1 MSDLLFKWELEGDEG
16 IALNLVSSQTDTPL
30 GFDQW
35 PHDIKTAA
43 INGLSKLESLCE
55 EKISGISRTLDGY
68 FISHDILSNLST
80 YQCAALNLPNNI
92 PYALHLKINGPLT
105 HSQTKIK
112 ISWHNKIGSKV
123 SGEEVGA
130 IFFDGRDYFRIPDP
144 LYTLIQSAEA
154 FNEADSSQLDD
165 RLNYL
170 SALKLSLEKCSGEEV
185 SSERTLGEL
194 KFHHASAVS
203 LDITTRDGI
212 NFDPVIFSKEL
223 VSQSE
228 TNGEQVKQQDSL
240 LGDQEQAVFANRF
253 RSQEGIKPTY
263 VIGNG
268 NYVFL
273 DPKIRQ
279 QVSCIKKYQSKS
291 PEERARFA
299 KSPQSFFRD
308 ELLETGID
316 EEQIDQLITSTFV
329 ETDVFSQRVLEV
341 GLWKSPVLPFIKRKG
356 NTWVPDGFG
365 LQIGSKEF
373 FIRENELED
382 LAKSVAKAIEEKK
395 DTVPINGGE
404 EEIPAGTDTLSA
416 LNALLD
422 HILHIPPIEVNQ
434 KSQDKD
440 PESKK
445 ANQQTRDPSKQK
457 TILHVQNNFESESF
471 IAQFFQRHQFSG
483 FENPIGLKST
493 LKDHQ
498 INGVSWMQE
507 CWSLG
512 YPGVL
517 LADDMGLGKTFQTL
531 SFLCWLKEKRK
542 NKLNQPI
549 LVVAPI
555 SLLGNWEKEVRIHLD
570 ESALG
575 SMALLYGEN
584 IKTFKNK
591 RSTKADVIEGEAT
604 LDVGLLRTFDWILTN
619 YNTMRDYHMS
629 LGKIE
634 FKCVVFDEMQN
645 IKNPAAMMTAAA
657 QALNAD
663 FQIGLTGTPIE
674 NSLADIW
681 TLFDTLMPGFMGLGD
696 LRRFMNHYSIDNPD
710 NLKELK
716 DRLSKGKDGQPAPML
731 RRMKQ
736 DVAKDLPPKTEKII
750 DELMPDVQA
759 HIYHQ
764 IIQKAKGDI
773 TPNSKLDSINKMRSV
788 SLHPSYLNPTAIS
801 DDKEFILA
809 SARLKVLANLLKEIN
824 SRNEKA
830 LIFVES
836 LNLQEWLAFYLKENF
851 DLGRY
856 PDRIYGDIT
865 AKRRTEIVSRFQD
878 PANQGFDVL
887 LLSPKA
893 AGVGITLTAA
903 TNVIHLTRWWN
914 PAVEDQCTDRAYR
927 IGQDK
932 EVTVYLP
939 RSIHP
944 LYGNGSFDC
953 LLHDIL
959 ESKRALSREM
969 LIPMEGGGDIDFIFA
984 RSTG

>member
-1 MSDLLFKWELEGDEG
+1 MNFKWEPYKDQG
-16 IALNLVSSQTDTPL
+16 IFLSLTSSDSNLPIN
-30 GFDQW
+30 FDQW
-35 PHDIKTAA
+35 PHEVKKNAMI
-43 INGLSKLESLCE
+43 GLSKLESLCE
-55 EKISGISRTLDGY
+55 ENIRGISREQVGY
-68 FISHDILSNLST
+68 IISHHILSSLSV
-80 YQCAALNLPNNI
+80 YQCNSLNLPNNI

-105 HSQTKIK
+105 SGETKIR
-112 ISWHNKIGSKV
+112 ISWHAKSGNKV
-123 SGEEVGA
+123 PGEENGS
-130 IFFDGRDYFRIPDP
+130 IFFDGKDYFRIPDP
-144 LYTLIQSAEA
+144 IFSLIQAAEA
-154 FNEADSSQLDD
+154 FNESDSTSLDS
-165 RLNYL
+165 RLNCI
-170 SALKLSLEKCSGEEV
+170 SNLKLALEECSGEQV
-185 SSERTLGEL
+185 SSEKVIGEL
-194 KFHHASAVS
+194 KFHHASALS
-203 LDITTRDGI
+203 LDIKPSKNGI
-212 NFDPVIFSKEL
+212 DFDPVIFSKEL
-223 VSQSE
+223 IGISE
-228 TNGEQVKQQDSL
+228 ENGEQVKQEDSL
-240 LGDQEQAVFANRF
+240 LNPQEQEFFATEF
-253 RSQEGIKPTY
+253 RRQDHVKSTY
-263 VIGNG
+263 VLGRG

-279 QVSCIKKYQSKS
+279 QASCIKKYQSRP

-308 ELLETGID
+308 ELLEANID
-316 EEQIDQLITSTFV
+316 EESVDRIIATTFV

-341 GLWKSPVLPFIKRKG
+341 GLWKPPVLPFVKRKG

-382 LAKSVAKAIEEKK
+382 VTKLVAKAIK
-395 DTVPINGGE
+395 DQKETVLINGGE
-404 EEIPAGTDTLSA
+404 AEIPVGTDTLNA
-416 LNALLD
+416 LNALLE
-422 HILHIPPIEVNQ
+422 HILKIPAVEVE
-434 KSQDKD
+434 SDVDEKD
-440 PESKK
+440 SKK
-445 ANQQTRDPSKQK
+445 AKPIESTRDPKKLKS
-457 TILHVQNNFESESF
+457 ILHVQNNFESEAF
-471 IAQFFQRHQFSG
+471 IAQFFQRYQFNK
-483 FENPIGLKST
+483 FENPIGLKSK

-498 INGVSWMQE
+498 IDGVSWMQE

-542 NKLNQPI
+542 NKSNQPI

-555 SLLGNWEKEVRIHLD
+555 SLLGNWEKEVQIHLD

-575 SMALLYGEN
+575 SMALLYSDN
-584 IKTFKNK
+584 IKVFKNK
-591 RSTKADVIEGEAT
+591 KSSKADVVEGEST
-604 LDVGLLRTFDWILTN
+604 LDVNALRSHDWILTN

-634 FKCVVFDEMQN
+634 FMCIVFDEMQN

-681 TLFDTLMPGFMGLGD
+681 TLFDTLMPGFLGLGD
-696 LRRFMNHYSIDNPD
+696 LRRFMNHYNIDNPE

-716 DRLSKGKDGQPAPML
+716 NRLSNGKNGQPAPML

-736 DVAKDLPPKTEKII
+736 DVAKDLPEKIEKII
-750 DELMPDVQA
+750 DEFMPDSQA
-759 HIYHQ
+759 HLYHQ
-764 IIQKAKGDI
+764 VIQKAKGDT

-788 SLHPSYLNPTAIS
+788 SLHPSYIDPIDIKN
-801 DDKEFILA
+801 DQEFISA
-809 SARLKVLANLLKEIN
+809 SARLKVLIKLLQEIN
-824 SRNEKA
+824 AKKEKV

-851 DLGRY
+851 GLGRY
-856 PDRIYGDIT
+856 PDRIYGDIS
-865 AKRRTEIVSRFQD
+865 AKRRTEIVTRFQD
-878 PANQGFDVL
+878 PANQGFDAL
-887 LLSPKA
+887 ILSPKA

-903 TNVIHLTRWWN
+903 ANVIHLTRWWN

-959 ESKRALSREM
+959 ENKRALSREM
-969 LIPMEGGGDIDFIFA
+969 LVPLELAGDIDFIF
-984 RSTG
+984 SKTVEK